1 MCDTFSVLI
10 VLISLKDSHGFVLP
24 DELMVE
30 RLFAQPGYRPMM
42 GLTSID
48 AGKFFCNRYDA
59 SLLSER
65 RRVIVEQR
73 IRCVFENDVSK
84 EVIRFAG
91 TWIATSKIS
100 GFAQLGGIWE
110 PDFVLVQ
117 KQNPQDLVGGCVCF
131 PTGWHPEEKMGK
143 PLVSA
148 HGIVPGLNPALGAK
162 IAPFIAG
169 LAEGRCYQ
177 RTNWGL
183 TASDQL
189 DQHPSCQIPEIR
201 LRQGYGGQVKDEVF
215 LRIEWQ
221 ALTSLTTDLA
231 VFGIRIFHLRL
242 EQLDA
247 RSRGLLKENLQTMPA
262 EMLRYKRIEHCRDWL
277 VARL

>member
-1 MCDTFSVLI
+1 
-10 VLISLKDSHGFVLP
+10 
-24 DELMVE
+24 
-30 RLFAQPGYRPMM
+30 M

-48 AGKFFCNRYDA
+48 AGKFFRNRYDA
-59 SLLSER
+59 SLLWER
-65 RRVIVEQR
+65 RRVMAGQQ

-91 TWIATSKIS
+91 TWIATSEIDD
-100 GFAQLGGIWE
+100 FAQLGGIWE

-117 KQNPQDLVGGCVCF
+117 KQNPQNLVGGCVCF
-131 PTGWHPEEKMGK
+131 PTGWRPEEKMGK
-143 PLVSA
+143 PLLSA
-148 HGIVPGLNPALGAK
+148 HGIVPGLNPALAPR

-169 LAEGRCYQ
+169 LMEGRCYQ

-183 TASDQL
+183 TSSDQL

-201 LRQGYGGQVKDEVF
+201 LCQGYGGQVKDEVF

-221 ALTSLTTDLA
+221 ALTALTTDLV

-242 EQLDA
+242 EQLDE
-247 RSRGLLKENLQTMPA
+247 RSCGLLKENLQTMPV
-262 EMLRYKRIEHCRDWL
+262 EMLRYKRIDHCRDWL
-277 VARL
+277 VERL

>member
-1 MCDTFSVLI
+1 
-10 VLISLKDSHGFVLP
+10 
-24 DELMVE
+24 
-30 RLFAQPGYRPMM
+30 MM

-48 AGKFFCNRYDA
+48 AGKFFRNRYEG

-65 RRVIVEQR
+65 RRMIAEQQ

-91 TWIATSKIS
+91 TWIATSEIS
-100 GFAQLGGIWE
+100 DFAQLGGIWE

-117 KQNPQDLVGGCVCF
+117 KQSPQNLVGGCVCF
-131 PTGWHPEEKMGK
+131 PTNWHPEEKMGK

-162 IAPFIAG
+162 IAPFITG

-189 DQHPSCQIPEIR
+189 DQHPTRQIPKIR
-201 LRQGYGGQVKDEVF
+201 LRQGYGGQAKDEVF

-221 ALTSLTTDLA
+221 ALAALTTDLA

-242 EQLDA
+242 EQLDE
-247 RSRGLLKENLQTMPA
+247 RSRGLLKENLRTMPA
-262 EMLRYKRIEHCRDWL
+262 EMSRYKRIEHCRDWL
-277 VARL
+277 VERL

>member
-1 MCDTFSVLI
+1 
-10 VLISLKDSHGFVLP
+10 
-24 DELMVE
+24 
-30 RLFAQPGYRPMM
+30 
-42 GLTSID
+42 
-48 AGKFFCNRYDA
+48 
-59 SLLSER
+59 
-65 RRVIVEQR
+65 
-73 IRCVFENDVSK
+73 
-84 EVIRFAG
+84 
-91 TWIATSKIS
+91 
-100 GFAQLGGIWE
+100 
-110 PDFVLVQ
+110 
-117 KQNPQDLVGGCVCF
+117 
-131 PTGWHPEEKMGK
+131 MGK

-169 LAEGRCYQ
+169 LTEGRCYQ

-189 DQHPSCQIPEIR
+189 DQHPTRRIPEIH
-201 LRQGYGGQVKDEVF
+201 LRQGYGGQVAGRVGEQVKDEVF

-242 EQLDA
+242 EQLNE
-247 RSRGLLKENLQTMPA
+247 RSRGLLKENLLTMPS

-277 VARL
+277 VERL

>member
-1 MCDTFSVLI
+1 
-10 VLISLKDSHGFVLP
+10 
-24 DELMVE
+24 
-30 RLFAQPGYRPMM
+30 M

-48 AGKFFCNRYDA
+48 AGKFFRNRYDA

-65 RRVIVEQR
+65 RRVIAEQQ
-73 IRCVFENDVSK
+73 IRSVFENDVSK

-91 TWIATSKIS
+91 TWIATSEIS
-100 GFAQLGGIWE
+100 DFAQLGGIWE

-117 KQNPQDLVGGCVCF
+117 KQSPQNLVGGCVCF
-131 PTGWHPEEKMGK
+131 PTYWHPEEKIGK

-148 HGIVPGLNPALGAK
+148 HGIVPGLNPALGTK

-189 DQHPSCQIPEIR
+189 DQHPSCQIPEIH
-201 LRQGYGGQVKDEVF
+201 LRQGYGGQAGEQVEEAVF

-221 ALTSLTTDLA
+221 ALASLTVDLA
-231 VFGIRIFHLRL
+231 IFGIRIFHLRL
-242 EQLDA
+242 EQLDE
-247 RSRGLLKENLQTMPA
+247 RSRGLLKENLRTMPA
-262 EMLRYKRIEHCRDWL
+262 EMLRYKRIEHCRDW
-277 VARL
+277 VVERL

>member
-1 MCDTFSVLI
+1 M
-10 VLISLKDSHGFVLP
+10 ISLKDSHGFVLP
-24 DELMVE
+24 DELIVE
-30 RLFAQPGYRPMM
+30 WLFAQPGYRPMM

-48 AGKFFCNRYDA
+48 AGKFFRNRYDA

-65 RRVIVEQR
+65 RRVIAEQQ

-91 TWIATSKIS
+91 TWIATSQIS

-117 KQNPQDLVGGCVCF
+117 KQSPQNLVGGCVCF
-131 PTGWHPEEKMGK
+131 PTHWHPEEKMGK

-169 LAEGRCYQ
+169 LADGRCYQ

-189 DQHPSCQIPEIR
+189 DQHPSCQIPKIH
-201 LRQGYGGQVKDEVF
+201 LRQDCGGQVGGLVKDEVF

-242 EQLDA
+242 EQLDE
-247 RSRGLLKENLQTMPA
+247 RSRGLLKQNLRTMPA

-277 VARL
+277 VERL

>member
-1 MCDTFSVLI
+1 
-10 VLISLKDSHGFVLP
+10 
-24 DELMVE
+24 
-30 RLFAQPGYRPMM
+30 MM

-48 AGKFFCNRYDA
+48 AGKFFRNRHDA

-65 RRVIVEQR
+65 RRIIAEQQS
-73 IRCVFENDVSK
+73 RCVFESDQSK

-91 TWIATSKIS
+91 GWIATSKTG
-100 GFAQLGGIWE
+100 GFAQLGRIWE

-117 KQNPQDLVGGCVCF
+117 KQTPQNLVGGCVCF

-169 LAEGRCYQ
+169 LAQGRCYQ

-183 TASDQL
+183 TASDRL
-189 DQHPSCQIPEIR
+189 DQHPTRQIPEI
-201 LRQGYGGQVKDEVF
+201 KDEVF

-221 ALTSLTTDLA
+221 ALTSLTVDLA
-231 VFGIRIFHLRL
+231 IFGIRIFHLLL
-242 EQLDA
+242 EQLDES
-247 RSRGLLKENLQTMPA
+247 SRGLLKENLRTMPA
-262 EMLRYKRIEHCRDWL
+262 EMLRYKRIDHCRDWL
-277 VARL
+277 VERL